1 MQAKI
6 KTKSNYRGLNGQFLK
21 VHEIAGK
28 RVTCEVFQE
37 EFNKIFLVDFTLKEI
52 EEFKQTATN

>member
-1 MQAKI
+1 MEAKI

-28 RVTCEVFQE
+28 IVTCEVFQE
-37 EFNKIFLVDFTLKEI
+37 EHNKIFLVDFTLKEI
-52 EEFKQTATN
+52 EEFKK